1 MSDTKANRQ
10 FPDLLSGEQFRT
22 GSPVDPKALIS
33 IRWFALLGQFSALVI
48 VSGVLGFNTAF
59 DQALSIILVGIIVN
73 LFQSWRSFRQ
83 TRLRRR
89 EILLAL
95 IFDVLQLAALLYLT
109 GGLVNPF
116 AILFLAPIVVSA
128 AVLDFKST
136 VMLIVVVVI
145 SACLLSQY
153 FLPLPWYETGLVLP
167 EIYVI
172 GILSAL
178 IVSSMFIGFYV
189 WWLAAEARRT
199 NAVLSATQLMLERE
213 QQTTALGALAA
224 AAAHKLGSPLNT
236 IAVISHDLPQ
246 RLQRTEKEAS
256 HDETI
261 TEDIIQLGIEAE
273 RCRVILSELNQDIL
287 TDRLNLD
294 AARPVSDV
302 IQSQLEQKILS
313 LGRMLHLSAGAL
325 DGSPEPSIMPHSQ
338 LKYALETLLD
348 NAHDFAFEQIVMDI
362 GWTEAEIDISIEDDG
377 PGFPPAILN
386 KLGQPWNSSR
396 EGLSGHKGLGVFLAK
411 TLIETLGGKM
421 VVNNGQDRGAIIHI
435 QIPIVNV

>member
-1 MSDTKANRQ
+1 MSEVEHKRHY
-10 FPDLLSGEQFRT
+10 PDLLSGEHVRH

-33 IRWFALLGQFSALVI
+33 IRWLALLGQFAGLVI
-48 VSGVLGFNTAF
+48 VSGALNFATAF
-59 DQALSIILVGIIVN
+59 NQALAIIIVGIIVN
-73 LFQSWRSFRQ
+73 IFQSVRSYRQ

-136 VMLIVVVVI
+136 VMLIIVVVA
-145 SACLLSQY
+145 SASVLSRY
-153 FLPLPWYETGLVLP
+153 FLPLPWYDTGLVLP
-167 EIYVI
+167 EIYVM

-199 NAVLSATQLMLERE
+199 NAILAATQLMLERE

-246 RLQRTEKEAS
+246 RISAVEDIKQAEIS
-256 HDETI
+256 
-261 TEDIIQLGIEAE
+261 EDIIQLGIEAD
-273 RCRVILSELNQDIL
+273 RCRVILSELNQDII
-287 TDRLNLD
+287 TDNLKHD
-294 AARPVSDV
+294 AARPVTDV
-302 IQSQLEQKILS
+302 IQAMLEHKILS
-313 LGRMLHLSAGAL
+313 LGTMLDFSAGAL
-325 DGSPEPSIMPHSQ
+325 DDSPEPSLIPHSQ

-348 NAHDFAFEQIVMDI
+348 NAHDFAFQHIMMDV
-362 GWTEAEIDISIEDDG
+362 GWTETDIDISIEDDG
-377 PGFPPAILN
+377 PGFPPAILS

-396 EGLSGHKGLGVFLAK
+396 EGQSGHKGLGVFLAK

-421 VVNNGQDRGAIIHI
+421 SVSNGEESGAIIHI
-435 QIPIVNV
+435 QIPIVKV